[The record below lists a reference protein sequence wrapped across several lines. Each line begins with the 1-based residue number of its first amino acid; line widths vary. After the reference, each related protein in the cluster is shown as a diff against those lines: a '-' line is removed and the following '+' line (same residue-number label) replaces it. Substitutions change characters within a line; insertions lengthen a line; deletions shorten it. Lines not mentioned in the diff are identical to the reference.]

1 MPGDP
6 RRERLRE
13 ELLRLAAQASRSRRA
28 ARGGTMT
35 TVLVLSLVAL
45 GTLQLTADVWM
56 GPHAS
61 DLLLLA
67 GANVPARVLRGE
79 WWRLWTAPLLH
90 ADSSHLLIN
99 AAGLYL
105 LGRPLELAYGP
116 LRLWLIVAAA
126 AFAASLA
133 TLTGHAP
140 LSIGASG
147 AVFGMLGA
155 LVALGMKIWLHLGLR
170 QRIAL
175 VVGPALLLAAMLWIG
190 VAAASDSRRIDQ
202 VAHAGG
208 TLGGLAAA
216 LLLRP
221 RIHRK
226 SVAGL
231 AAFGRDAILRGV
243 AWGLAAVSVAA
254 CLMATLRIG
263 KRIELPVLERKSFD
277 YQGLTVPY
285 PADVRRGLWRDGN
298 CRGTMVDGAWAL
310 RTGRRL
316 CFELPLGATL
326 FIGRRDELL
335 TVDAADIEALHAANR
350 SGAMVRRQD
359 NVEVYPL
366 GHRLMYVLLAPEA
379 VLASEAASLAPV
391 LPAAGSATVHDRP
404 RPGLLEWPGLPD
416 ADTPSDAP

>member
-13 ELLRLAAQASRSRRA
+13 ELLRLAARASRARR
-28 ARGGTMT
+28 GTRSGTLT
-35 TVLVLSLVAL
+35 TTLVLLLVAL
-45 GTLQLTADVWM
+45 GTVQLTADAWM

-116 LRLWLIVAAA
+116 LRLWLILAGAT
-126 AFAASLA
+126 FAASLA

-155 LVALGMKIWLHLGLR
+155 LVALGIKIWLHLGLR
-170 QRIAL
+170 QRISL
-175 VVGPALLLAAMLWIG
+175 VVGPAVLLAAMLWLG
-190 VAAASDSRRIDQ
+190 MVGAPDGSRIDQ
-202 VAHAGG
+202 IAHAGG

-226 SVAGL
+226 SVGP
-231 AAFGRDAILRGV
+231 AAFGGDATLRAL
-243 AWGLAAVSVAA
+243 AWVLAAVTLASCLLAA
-254 CLMATLRIG
+254 MRVG
-263 KRIELPVLERKSFD
+263 KRIEVPNLARRSFV

-285 PADVRRGLWRDGN
+285 PAGVRRGLWRDGS

-316 CFELPLGATL
+316 CYELPLGATL

-359 NVEVYPL
+359 NVAIYPL
-366 GHRLMYVLLAPEA
+366 GTHLMYVLLAPEA
-379 VLASEAASLAPV
+379 VLGSEAASMAPV
-391 LPAAGSATVHDRP
+391 LPRAGSATVHDQP
-404 RPGLLEWPGLPD
+404 RPGPLEWPGLPD